1 MSPPFEQNRV
11 FRRHSL
17 FLMIAARSK
26 PFDEIDQDEMNSAL
40 RHAHDLTTS
49 DLPSHSNST
58 ENSPHSSA
66 LAPNPKMA
74 IISNGTVSIETIDQG
89 FGPSIVILPSLA
101 RSGNDYDVVA
111 SFLEQDGF
119 RIIRPHPR
127 GSGKSSGPMINLTL
141 QDFAAD
147 VAMVMDN
154 LNIGPAIIVGH
165 AWGSQP
171 ARMLAV
177 DRPDLVRGVVM
188 AAASAGKLPPGSN
201 EKPYSR
207 NREAIDGAGNM
218 SLPEEKRLEYLR
230 QAFFAPG
237 SDPHVWLEGWSDV
250 AHRAQAHARKYTPV
264 DEYFSAG
271 ETVPILDLEG
281 EFDAVVVKGVMKPA
295 LGDRVEVQTIK
306 GAGHAMAPEKPRDM
320 ADAIAAFARRVV

>member
-1 MSPPFEQNRV
+1 MSPPFEQDRV

-26 PFDEIDQDEMNSAL
+26 PFDEIDQDEMNPAL
-40 RHAHDLTTS
+40 RHAHDLTTC

-58 ENSPHSSA
+58 TYSLHSSA

-74 IISNGTVSIETIDQG
+74 IISKGPVSIETIDQG
-89 FGPSIVILPSLA
+89 SGPSIVILPSLA

-111 SFLEQDGF
+111 RFLEQDGF

-127 GSGKSSGPMINLTL
+127 GSGKSSGPMTNLTMH
-141 QDFAAD
+141 DFAAD

-154 LNIGPAIIVGH
+154 LNTGPAIIVGH

-188 AAASAGKLPPGSN
+188 AAASAGKLPPGSE

-218 SLPEEKRLEYLR
+218 ALPEQKRLEYLR

-237 SDPHVWLEGWSDV
+237 NDPHVWLEGWSDA
-250 AHRAQAHARKYTPV
+250 AHRAQAHARTFTRV

-281 EFDAVVVKGVMKPA
+281 EFDAVVVKGVMEPA
-295 LGDRVEVQTIK
+295 LGERVEVQTIR
-306 GAGHAMAPEKPRDM
+306 GAGHAMAPEQPKAM
-320 ADAIAAFARRVV
+320 ADAVAAFARRVV